1 MACLYPSFLPRM
13 NKIDATVYDN
23 SARIN
28 RTNEATVFVIS
39 LSCAIITTTNLTL
52 TYVNKCRGR
61 RPTALSVLQR
71 AFLQTSIRRIYAN
84 AGLLLLAFL
93 LSTSIQGTS

>member
-39 LSCAIITTTNLTL
+39 LSCAII
-52 TYVNKCRGR
+52 VNDYKSHTDIC
-61 RPTALSVLQR
+61 
-71 AFLQTSIRRIYAN
+71 
-84 AGLLLLAFL
+84 
-93 LSTSIQGTS
+93 